1 MSRTR
6 LLRRLAVIFAVIC
19 ILLVGWYSFSVPKT
33 LTIAVGPSDS
43 TQYQFVHASARA
55 LKDTQ
60 QSFRLKIVPEKDS
73 TSASKAL
80 DNHKVDLAV
89 LRSDDNTSSEARSLA
104 IIHKRAV
111 LLVTHRGNGIGS
123 VSDLKGRSTAIVSHP
138 GESNRALIDR
148 MFQHFGSSP
157 EELNMQE
164 ISTRELAQSPT
175 RYDAYLV
182 ITEASQGGPKAV
194 FEAIAGP
201 EKRELQFIGMPA
213 PEGLVLRFRE
223 LQKSTIPVGAFG
235 GTPPSPAV
243 PVDTVAITYELAATD
258 DLSQTEATNLLEAL
272 VELRTRL
279 RRHLART
286 PFDIEAP
293 PVDEVRRF
301 LPHTGAVAYVN
312 DEEAETFLETYSDQ
326 IWLALF
332 GLSIVGSSI
341 TGFLGWT
348 GFFDRSSKG
357 DDVTGRVRAVADRIV
372 AAHGPADLDAA
383 QRELDEVV
391 IELLRKYGEQPGA
404 AADGDPSLAHWIASL
419 NAILAR
425 RRGDAIS
432 SA

>member
-1 MSRTR
+1 
-6 LLRRLAVIFAVIC
+6 
-19 ILLVGWYSFSVPKT
+19 
-33 LTIAVGPSDS
+33 
-43 TQYQFVHASARA
+43 
-55 LKDTQ
+55 
-60 QSFRLKIVPEKDS
+60 
-73 TSASKAL
+73 
-80 DNHKVDLAV
+80 
-89 LRSDDNTSSEARSLA
+89 
-104 IIHKRAV
+104 
-111 LLVTHRGNGIGS
+111 
-123 VSDLKGRSTAIVSHP
+123 
-138 GESNRALIDR
+138 
-148 MFQHFGSSP
+148 
-157 EELNMQE
+157 
-164 ISTRELAQSPT
+164 
-175 RYDAYLV
+175 V

-348 GFFDRSSKG
+348 GFFDRPSKG